1 MIQKL
6 KRKFFWITATALAL
20 VILLV
25 LGAINSLN
33 YFSTAR
39 RADEMLRLL
48 ASHDGS
54 LPKFDKGRPE
64 PPAGPGDLVL
74 NADTRFKTRY
84 FIVWLDDKSE
94 VIRIDTSHIAAISSE
109 EAMTYGRIVAT
120 DGSAQ
125 GFQGIYRFR
134 FEQTALGKM
143 VIFLDCSTELQGNRD
158 FLLLSCGMGLLAF
171 FLVAGLALLLS
182 RRAIR
187 PAEEAMEKQRQ
198 FLTDASHELKTPLS
212 IISANND
219 VMELTVGQTQWSESI
234 RSQVC
239 RMDHLLQSML
249 ALSRLEGQKAP
260 YRNAPFSLSEV
271 VEHAVQPFSILAQK
285 TGVSLASQID
295 TGIFYAGDSESIQH
309 LVSILLENA
318 VKYAGPQGKVTLRL
332 TKAGKAP
339 RLEVENT
346 CQELPQ
352 GDLNQLFNRFYR
364 ADTARSRETGGYG
377 IGLAIAQS
385 ICQAHHMKLS
395 ASIPAESRIRFTV
408 HF

>member
-6 KRKFFWITATALAL
+6 KRKFFWITAIALAL

-25 LGAINSLN
+25 LGAINLLN
-33 YFSTAR
+33 YTSTAR

-54 LPKFDKGRPE
+54 LPEFDKGRPR
-64 PPAGPGDLVL
+64 PPAVPGNLVL

-84 FIVWLDDKSE
+84 FVVWLDDKNGT
-94 VIRIDTSHIAAISSE
+94 VRIDTSHIAAVSSE
-109 EAMTYGRIVAT
+109 EALAYGQKAA
-120 DGSAQ
+120 DKNKLSGYD
-125 GFQGIYRFR
+125 GIYRYR
-134 FEQTALGKM
+134 IQQTALGEM
-143 VIFLDCSTELQGNRD
+143 AIFLDCSTELQGNRD

-171 FLVAGLALLLS
+171 FLVAGLAFLLS

-187 PAEEAMEKQRQ
+187 PAAEALEKQNQ

-219 VMELTVGQTQWSESI
+219 VMELTVGKTQWSESI
-234 RSQVC
+234 RTQVL
-239 RMDHLLQSML
+239 RMDGLLQGML
-249 ALSRLEGQKAP
+249 TLSRLEGQQPP
-260 YRNAPFSLSEV
+260 YRNIPFSLSEA
-271 VEHAVQPFSILAQK
+271 VEHAVQPFYVLAQAA
-285 TGVSLASQID
+285 GVSLAAQID
-295 TGIFYAGDSESIQH
+295 AGLFYAGDSKSIQH

-318 VKYAGPQGKVTLRL
+318 VKYAGTQGQVYLRL
-332 TKAGKAP
+332 VKAGKAP

-346 CQELPQ
+346 CRELPE

-377 IGLAIAQS
+377 IGLAIAKS
-385 ICQAHHMKLS
+385 ICQAHRIKL
-395 ASIPAESRIRFTV
+395 AVSIPVESRIRFTIQ
-408 HF
+408 F